1 MIDPAGT
8 AGEGRRSSVAI
19 RSPRVLSVRT
29 DTSRLYMY
37 IIILCVRQILPDIH
51 PLYDIRVLYDDAL
64 LLVLLGG
71 VRALKRIRR
80 RQGRRSARPGRERVD
95 RRENKTIISPSGLSA
110 AVGGSSSSRAFVGR
124 RRRRLCR
131 APRRSSADRPVPI
144 VLHCYYIIVRPVCSR
159 RKPKGPR
166 PRKREIGRRPRLTES
181 RRDPKSK
188 TLRTYF
194 FAQTAQSSSHG
205 STTDD
210 VSDVVHDIIRSIIG
224 YCLPIRLLAQR
235 VVAFVVT
242 PTDFP
247 LSM

>member
-1 MIDPAGT
+1 MTPPGPLAKDAGRPSLYVHPVFSPS
-8 AGEGRRSSVAI
+8 GR
-19 RSPRVLSVRT
+19 T
-29 DTSRLYMY
+29 RLACIYIY

-144 VLHCYYIIVRPVCSR
+144 VLHCYYIIVRAVCSR